1 MEIYKDGM
9 TEEDDKEFNRQ
20 WDVVPPRKVYDA
32 RNEETT
38 DVWLSPPWLIK
49 ALGEFDLD
57 PSAPKRRPWDM
68 AKHHYT
74 IEDDGLSKE
83 WRGRVW
89 LNPPYGSA
97 TRKWIKRLREHGNG
111 IAFIYTRTETEMFF
125 DDVWSAADAVFFF
138 KGRVACHRPDG
149 IKNSSPASASCLIAY
164 GAENV
169 RAIQD
174 ARLDGQLVI
183 RAWAMVPNLN
193 STTPPVG

>member
-1 MEIYKDGM
+1 MGE
-9 TEEDDKEFNRQ
+9 
-20 WDVVPPRKVYDA
+20 KVYDV
-32 RNEETT
+32 RSDETT

-57 PSAPKRRPWDM
+57 PSAPKCRPWDM
-68 AKHHYT
+68 AKKHYT
-74 IEDDGLSKE
+74 VEDDGLAQE
-83 WRGRVW
+83 WVGRVW

-97 TRKWIKRLREHGNG
+97 TRKWIKRLRKHGNG

-149 IKNSSPASASCLIAY
+149 TKNSSPASASCLIAY

-169 RAIQD
+169 KAIQD

-183 RAWAMVPNLN
+183 RAWAMVPNAQGKPTAAN
-193 STTPPVG
+193 KPNEG

>member
-1 MEIYKDGM
+1 MSE
-9 TEEDDKEFNRQ
+9 
-20 WDVVPPRKVYDA
+20 KVYDV
-32 RNEETT
+32 RSDETT

-49 ALGEFDLD
+49 ALGVFDLD
-57 PSAPKRRPWDM
+57 PSAPKCRPWDM

-74 IEDDGLSKE
+74 VEDDGLAQE

-138 KGRVACHRPDG
+138 KGRVACHRPNG
-149 IKNSSPASASCLIAY
+149 TKNSSPASASCLIAY

-169 RAIQD
+169 KAIQD

-183 RAWAMVPNLN
+183 RAWAMVPNPDISDRVRLYRD
-193 STTPPVG
+193 